1 MLRAGEGIAPADV
14 YVVLGGH
21 PVVAWFAFDWRFHL
35 CVRGMSVRPTLLA
48 ALGLAGLALAACATA
63 GGGPT
68 GSRHP
73 SPTGAEERAPAAT
86 ATSTSA
92 ATSRPEAGASPT
104 VRSTPAPAAATFA
117 PAPLPTTAI
126 DLTFTGA
133 IATRVRTANASNPCG
148 KADLGG
154 FGADLYL
161 TLSGQSSLL
170 GIGLLDY
177 HGPGTYAIPPERVSL
192 RVGPPTSGQVLT
204 AVKGSVTI
212 DASERAGKIDAAL
225 GDGSTHVTGAWS
237 CI

>member
-1 MLRAGEGIAPADV
+1 
-14 YVVLGGH
+14 
-21 PVVAWFAFDWRFHL
+21 
-35 CVRGMSVRPTLLA
+35 MSARLTLLA
-48 ALGLAGLALAACATA
+48 AMGLAGLALAACGTG

-68 GSRHP
+68 GSGRP
-73 SPTGAEERAPAAT
+73 SPAAT
-86 ATSTSA
+86 EERVPATTATSA
-92 ATSRPEAGASPT
+92 PDATRTPAAGANPT
-104 VRSTPAPAAATFA
+104 VGTTPV

-133 IATRVRTANASNPCG
+133 IATRVRTATASNPCG

-154 FGADLYL
+154 FGAELNL

-170 GIGLLDY
+170 SIGLLDY
-177 HGPGTYAIPPERVSL
+177 RGPGTYAIPPERVSL
-192 RVGPPTSGQVLT
+192 RVGPPTSGQSLA

-212 DASERAGKIDAAL
+212 DASERAGRIDAAL